1 MTRLLRK
8 RKKGSAAWP
17 KNANA
22 RRRAAKRKS
31 RDALP
36 NAMRRVAMKG
46 VSAATAAA
54 IVTSLAEA
62 TIVEAVDDT
71 SRAEVTTDTA
81 DLDTTAAAVM
91 TDTARAA
98 VTLAIP
104 GGTSLAVEETLV
116 TIPEIR
122 AEATLGTNLGVTIAI
137 ARAETAMSLAEE
149 VVAVAAGRAGKQRD
163 EFLVPYAGCNTPH
176 ITTLGLSRSL
186 GIVAIDRGTVLPIFH
201 GRRFLAVLGPRRG
214 RRTLLPRAM

>member
-8 RKKGSAAWP
+8 RKKRSAAWP

-31 RDALP
+31 RGALP

-62 TIVEAVDDT
+62 TIVTSLAEATIVTSPAEATIVEAVDDT
-71 SRAEVTTDTA
+71 SRAEVTTDMA

-122 AEATLGTNLGVTIAI
+122 AVATLGTNPGVSIAI

-149 VVAVAAGRAGKQRD
+149 VVAVAAGRAGEQPMSSSS
-163 EFLVPYAGCNTPH
+163 LTP
-176 ITTLGLSRSL
+176 
-186 GIVAIDRGTVLPIFH
+186 VAIHLILQP
-201 GRRFLAVLGPRRG
+201 
-214 RRTLLPRAM
+214 

>member
-31 RDALP
+31 RGALP

-62 TIVEAVDDT
+62 TIVTNLAEATIVTNLAEATIVEAVDDT
-71 SRAEVTTDTA
+71 SRAEGTTDTAA
-81 DLDTTAAAVM
+81 DLDTTAAAV
-91 TDTARAA
+91 TTEAARAA
-98 VTLAIP
+98 VTLVIP
-104 GGTSLAVEETLV
+104 GDTSRAVEETLV
-116 TIPEIR
+116 TIPETR
-122 AEATLGTNLGVTIAI
+122 AVATLGTNLGVMTAI
-137 ARAETAMSLAEE
+137 ARAETATSLAEE
-149 VVAVAAGRAGKQRD
+149 AVAAA
-163 EFLVPYAGCNTPH
+163 VAS
-176 ITTLGLSRSL
+176 SR
-186 GIVAIDRGTVLPIFH
+186 F
-201 GRRFLAVLGPRRG
+201 
-214 RRTLLPRAM
+214 